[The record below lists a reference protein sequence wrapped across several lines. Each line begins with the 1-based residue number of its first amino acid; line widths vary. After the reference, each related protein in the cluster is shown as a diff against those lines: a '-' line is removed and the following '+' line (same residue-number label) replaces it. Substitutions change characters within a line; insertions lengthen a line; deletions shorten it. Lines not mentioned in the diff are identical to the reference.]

1 MAKSGSGRRAFSRWM
16 QHRTNARMIPKVRNG
31 KGAFMGMDV
40 LILKTVGRKSGQ
52 LRETPVARFG
62 DGKDSW
68 ILVGSGG
75 KANHRYLNL
84 GGTPDRASV
93 ELPDRD
99 AVPVT
104 PHVLEGAERERL
116 GSSSPPLSP
125 ASRSI
130 RASPTGS
137 TRWSDSPRG
146 DRIRLRSRIARLS
159 PQPAGVLL
167 PHR

>member
-1 MAKSGSGRRAFSRWM
+1 MAKSGSGHRAFSRWM
-16 QHRTNARMIPKVRNG
+16 QHRTNARMIREVRNG

-75 KANHRYLNL
+75 KANHPDWYLNL
-84 GGTPDRASV
+84 VGIPDRASV
-93 ELPDRD
+93 ELPGRD

-104 PHVLEGAERERL
+104 PHVLEGAEREQAWKL
-116 GSSSPPLSP
+116 VATAQP
-125 ASRSI
+125 
-130 RASPTGS
+130 
-137 TRWSDSPRG
+137 
-146 DRIRLRSRIARLS
+146 RIAKYQSTSDRQYPVVRLA
-159 PQPAGVLL
+159 P
-167 PHR
+167 R